1 MGVSK
6 EPVAIVG
13 YSYRMPGG
21 IRSDEDFWRL
31 LRDRD
36 IVQEPITDRYGR
48 GYRPVGKSSNFD
60 SRFAS
65 SYEGLIRDGEEL
77 LFDCR
82 LFGLSVQEASYM
94 DPQIKMLL
102 TCAWETFEHVGLEP
116 APTAQQS
123 HRSFCRGP
131 DVQRR
136 HMAADR
142 RKHVRRSW

>member
-1 MGVSK
+1 MGASR

-31 LRDRD
+31 LSERD
-36 IVQEPITDRYGR
+36 IVQEPITGRYGR
-48 GYRPVGKSSNFD
+48 GYRPIGKPSDFD

-82 LFGLSVQEASYM
+82 LFGMAVQEASYM
-94 DPQIKMLL
+94 DPQIKLLL
-102 TCAWETFEHVGLEP
+102 TCAWETFERAGWNLHRLRNSRTGVFVG
-116 APTAQQS
+116 AQMS
-123 HRSFCRGP
+123 S
-131 DVQRR
+131 
-136 HMAADR
+136 AAT
-142 RKHVRRSW
+142 